1 MLFRKNI
8 IVLLFFV
15 FFLQSCGFQPLYNME
30 SLSGFIINEPSD
42 KSKSSVIIYKG
53 LDDALKPISTSDN
66 FIIDF
71 SIDEQF
77 EDIDI
82 REDEK
87 VLRKN
92 IVISVKFSIKR
103 ENEEEEEEIFIG
115 ESLISSAYNRVAE
128 PYANFV
134 NEQDTRDRILLLIIQ
149 DIKRQLALFK
159 KNQRK

>member
-1 MLFRKNI
+1 LFRKNI
-8 IVLLFFV
+8 IILLSFV

-30 SLSGFIINEPSD
+30 SLSGFIVNEPSD
-42 KSKSSVIIYKG
+42 KSESSIVVYKG
-53 LDDALKPISTSDN
+53 LDGALKSISTSNN
-66 FIIDF
+66 FIINF
-71 SIDEQF
+71 TIDERF

-103 ENEEEEEEIFIG
+103 ESDDEEIFIG

-134 NEQDTRDRILLLIIQ
+134 NEQDTRDRILLLVIQ

-159 KNQRK
+159 KNQGK

>member
-1 MLFRKNI
+1 MFRRNI
-8 IVLLFFV
+8 IVFLSFTFL
-15 FFLQSCGFQPLYNME
+15 LQSCGFQPLYDME
-30 SLSGFIINEPSD
+30 SLSGFIVNKPND
-42 KSKSSVIIYKG
+42 KSKSSQIIYKG
-53 LDDALKPISTSDN
+53 LDEALNSISSSEN
-66 FIIDF
+66 FIINF
-71 SIDEQF
+71 NINEQF

-103 ENEEEEEEIFIG
+103 EGDEEEIFSG

-134 NEQDTRDRILLLIIQ
+134 NEKDTKNRILLLIIQ

-159 KNQRK
+159 KNQVK

>member
-8 IVLLFFV
+8 IVFLSFTFL
-15 FFLQSCGFQPLYNME
+15 LQSCGFQPLYNME
-30 SLSGFIINEPSD
+30 SLSGFIVNQPND
-42 KSKSSVIIYKG
+42 KSKSSQIIYKG
-53 LDDALKPISTSDN
+53 LDEALNSISSSEN
-66 FIIDF
+66 FIINF
-71 SIDEQF
+71 NINEQF

-103 ENEEEEEEIFIG
+103 ENDEEEIFSG
-115 ESLISSAYNRVAE
+115 ESQISSAYNRVAE

-134 NEQDTRDRILLLIIQ
+134 NEKDTKDRVLLLIIQ

-159 KNQRK
+159 RNQER

>member
-8 IVLLFFV
+8 IIILFV
-15 FFLQSCGFQPLYNME
+15 FFLQSCGFTPLYNIE
-30 SLSGFIINEPSD
+30 SLSGFIVNEPND
-42 KSKSSVIIYKG
+42 KSKSSQTIYNG
-53 LDDALKPISTSDN
+53 LDRTLNSISSSEN
-66 FIIDF
+66 FVIDF
-71 SIDEQF
+71 AVDEQF

-103 ENEEEEEEIFIG
+103 EGDEEEIFSG

-134 NEQDTRDRILLLIIQ
+134 NEKDTKNRILLLIIQ

-159 KNQRK
+159 RNQER

>member
-66 FIIDF
+66 FIINF

-103 ENEEEEEEIFIG
+103 ENDEEEIFSG
-115 ESLISSAYNRVAE
+115 ESQISSAYNRVAE

-134 NEQDTRDRILLLIIQ
+134 NEKDTKNRILLLIIQ

-159 KNQRK
+159 RNQER

>member
-1 MLFRKNI
+1 MLFRKSI
-8 IVLLFFV
+8 TIFFFV
-15 FFLQSCGFQPLYNME
+15 FILQSCGFQPLYNTE
-30 SLSGFIINEPSD
+30 SLSGFIVNEPNN
-42 KSKSSVIIYKG
+42 KNESSLIIYKG
-53 LDDALKPISTSDN
+53 LDEALKPISKSN
-66 FIIDF
+66 NLIISF
-71 SIDEQF
+71 TIDEQF

-92 IVISVKFSIKR
+92 IVISVKFSVKK
-103 ENEEEEEEIFIG
+103 ETDEEEIFTG

-134 NEQDTRDRILLLIIQ
+134 NEQDTRNRVLSLVIQ

-159 KNQRK
+159 RNQGK

>member
-1 MLFRKNI
+1 MSFKKNI
-8 IVLLFFV
+8 IILLFV
-15 FFLQSCGFQPLYNME
+15 FFLQSCGFQPLYNVE
-30 SLSGFIINEPSD
+30 SLSGFIVNEPNN
-42 KSKSSVIIYKG
+42 KSESSLIIYKG
-53 LDDALKPISTSDN
+53 LDEDLKPLSTSN
-66 FIIDF
+66 NLIISF
-71 SIDEQF
+71 TIDEQF

-92 IVISVKFSIKR
+92 IVISVKFSIKK
-103 ENEEEEEEIFIG
+103 ENEEEIFTG

-134 NEQDTRDRILLLIIQ
+134 NEQDTRDRILLLVIQ

-159 KNQRK
+159 KNQGK

>member
-1 MLFRKNI
+1 
-8 IVLLFFV
+8 
-15 FFLQSCGFQPLYNME
+15 ME

-66 FIIDF
+66 FIINF

-92 IVISVKFSIKR
+92 IAISVKFSIKK
-103 ENEEEEEEIFIG
+103 EIDEEEIFTG

-159 KNQRK
+159 KNQVK